1 MNRMRLNN
9 VLQEVQFLCRATDL
23 ETRHT
28 TDKLRGVNLYDEAL
42 FDFLIRC
49 LSWRDGRET
58 PTERSKRL
66 LP

>member
-1 MNRMRLNN
+1 MNRMSLNDTLN
-9 VLQEVQFLCRATDL
+9 EVQFLCRATDL

-28 TDKLRGVNLYDEAL
+28 TDKLRGVNLYHEAL

-58 PTERSKRL
+58 PTRL